1 MAYQQTR
8 SFTISRIA
16 IFGRN
21 NKSYDITKLCTNF
34 YYIEDIQ
41 KPYLQGALK
50 VIDSAGLLNL
60 LPISGGEKVEI
71 ELEDGNSQQQGEKIT
86 YNLTVWSVKDRSMR
100 GKAQGYALGLI
111 SEEALTNEV
120 ARVQKTL
127 KDKPEA
133 IIDKLLKEDL
143 LSKKEY
149 FSEESQFSVIFNG
162 GKRRPFDIGGILA
175 QRSIPKTATIP
186 TSTSSSSSTS
196 SNNVTNI
203 KGSAGYYFWE
213 SRKGFNFYSVDGL
226 LKEDED
232 RPPWGPYVERVANV
246 DDSDDRFKIIKCN
259 FKSEIDILTNL
270 RGGKYSSLMVFFNPS
285 TGNYS
290 EYKYSLQDSYQNMS
304 HLGSAGLSKV
314 PASEKE
320 LSEFPTKI
328 ISEILDHETWFTG
341 GEIASIDEND
351 GGQQPTPYAD
361 WQKYFFAQSI
371 ARYESM
377 KNQECVITI
386 PGNTLICAGDKIDI
400 VLRNKI
406 PNDKEKEEPD
416 DNESSGIYL
425 IKTVTHSFS
434 LTTGI
439 QGDFTTTLQLIRD
452 SYGKLDT
459 TSAHDS
465 E

>member
-1 MAYQQTR
+1 MAYQQSR
-8 SFTISRIA
+8 SFTISEIA

-21 NKSYDITKLCTNF
+21 NKSFDITKLCTNF

-41 KPYLQGALK
+41 KPYLQGALN
-50 VIDSAGLLNL
+50 VVDSAGLINT
-60 LPISGGEKVEI
+60 LPISGGEKI
-71 ELEDGNSQQQGEKIT
+71 RISLTDGNANQQGEKIT
-86 YNLTVWSVKDRSMR
+86 YNFTVWSIKSRVVR
-100 GKAQGYALGLI
+100 GKAQTYILGLI

-120 ARVQKTL
+120 ARVQTTL

-133 IIDKLLKEDL
+133 IISKLLKEDL
-143 LSKKEY
+143 SSKKEY
-149 FSEESQFSVIFNG
+149 FSEDSQFSVIFNG

-175 QRSIPKTATIP
+175 ARAIPKTATIP
-186 TSTSSSSSTS
+186 TTTTSSSSTS
-196 SNNVTNI
+196 SSNVTNI

-213 SRKGFNFYSVDGL
+213 TRKGFNFYSVDTL

-246 DDSDDRFKIIKCN
+246 DDSDDTYKIIKCD

-285 TGNYS
+285 TGKYS
-290 EYKYSLQDSYQNMS
+290 EYKYSLQDSYSNMS
-304 HLGSAGLSKV
+304 HLGSAGLAKV

-320 LSEFPTKI
+320 LSEFPSKI
-328 ISEILDHETWFTG
+328 ISEVLDHETWFTG
-341 GEIASIDEND
+341 GDIASIDEGD
-351 GGQQPTPYAD
+351 GGEQPTPYAD

-377 KNQECVITI
+377 KNQECIITI
-386 PGNTLICAGDKIDI
+386 PGNTLMCAGEKIDI
-400 VLRNKI
+400 RLRNKV
-406 PNDKEKEEPD
+406 PNHIEKDEPD
-416 DNESSGIYL
+416 DIESSGIYL
-425 IKTVTHSFS
+425 IRTVTHSFS
-434 LTTGI
+434 ITKGI

-452 SYGKLDT
+452 SYGKLDK